1 LPRDCRIVVMHRSD
15 SSALELFAPDEYAA
29 LDDSAKILPIR
40 QEQLKERLGE
50 RFRVLD
56 AESIDEVFQ

>member
-1 LPRDCRIVVMHRSD
+1 MHRSD

-29 LDDSAKILPIR
+29 LDDSVKILPIR